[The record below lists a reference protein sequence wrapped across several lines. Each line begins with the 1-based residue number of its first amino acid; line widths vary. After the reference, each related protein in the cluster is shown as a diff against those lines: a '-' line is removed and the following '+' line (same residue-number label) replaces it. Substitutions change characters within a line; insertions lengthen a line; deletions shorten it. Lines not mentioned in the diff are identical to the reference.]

1 MGRKFTTVPLNTFDT
16 LQVDAGVLLK
26 KFNPTNPVKPQDS
39 DLIAA
44 TKGGIN
50 ISCVPTFSDYGEDV
64 DNVPNNM
71 MELKNLDGWDCKF
84 STTCLGTSPYQVR
97 LTLGAA
103 DIDSSDPTKIIPRR
117 NLELGDF
124 SDIWWVGDMAN
135 GGFVAVQLKN
145 ALSTGGF
152 SLQTTKNGK
161 GEFAL
166 ELTGHVSINDQD
178 TVPMVIYSSKV
189 DSFED
194 VTVTADDPHA
204 TYPWTDKSPEDFQSD
219 IDVIDNAITGSL
231 FFIEGGLSPSGPLA
245 GDGYFL
251 ALKFSDLDPDATSV
265 KVGLDPSK
273 GTGLVEIIN
282 DPDKNAVMKIDN
294 KDEQVFKVVSSNGT
308 SSHTQVFDLSG
319 LELLLD

>member
-26 KFNPTNPVKPQDS
+26 TFNPANPIKPQDS

-50 ISCVPTFSDYGEDV
+50 ISCTPTYSDYGEDV

-97 LTLGAA
+97 LALGAA
-103 DIDSSDPTKIIPRR
+103 DVDGNDPTKIVPRR

-135 GGFVAVQLKN
+135 GGFIAVQLKN

-166 ELTGHVSINDQD
+166 ELTGHVSINAQD

-189 DSFED
+189 DSFDD
-194 VTVTADDPHA
+194 VTVLAEADGTIVFGVTAGDL
-204 TYPWTDKSPEDFQSD
+204 QSD
-219 IDVIDNAITGSL
+219 VTVADNAISGKL
-231 FFIEGGLSPSGPLA
+231 NFIAGGLSQSGPLA

-251 ALKFSDLDPDATSV
+251 ALKFSTIDPDATSV
-265 KVGLDPSK
+265 KIGLDPSM
-273 GTGLVEIIN
+273 GTGLVELLG
-282 DPDKNAVMKIDN
+282 DPDMNAVLKITN
-294 KDEQVFKVVSSNGT
+294 KDTQVFKIVTSSQT
-308 SSHTQVFDLSG
+308 ASHTQVFDLSG
-319 LELLLD
+319 LTFLP